1 MAYAAWIAAARCDAL
16 GGASGLTYSG
26 RKRGS
31 IPLTASNTDA
41 DTKATTRPVTFGA
54 VPAVRTVVFI
64 TAIHSSTGSGVAA
77 DTRSGQAANSAA
89 IGISAALRAVA
100 PIRSEERR
108 VGKEGKSE
116 RGAWR

>member
-41 DTKATTRPVTFGA
+41 DTNATTRPVTFGA
-54 VPAVRTVVFI
+54 VPAVRTVGFI
-64 TAIHSSTGSGVAA
+64 TPIHSSTGSGVAA
-77 DTRSGQAANSAA
+77 RAGIPSAISRLHSSA
-89 IGISAALRAVA
+89 TQNTLQLTLFIGIS
-100 PIRSEERR
+100 
-108 VGKEGKSE
+108 
-116 RGAWR
+116 